1 MAKRI
6 CKTLALAERVEV
18 LKKLENKESQTSI
31 ALSFGVNQST
41 ISRIQKNK
49 EKILEEW
56 QKNGNPHR
64 KRNRAGK
71 AEDVGA
77 ALLQW
82 FIQARTRQIPVSGPL
97 LMEKANRLAQGLG
110 LMDFKATNGWLE
122 RWKER
127 NAIKF
132 KKQHAEKQAAG
143 DVTAERRVVELLP
156 DIIKEYNP
164 ADIFNAEETGL
175 HWRAVPGEK
184 RSEAAGAKIAKDC
197 VTLLLA
203 CNIDGSEKLQPLVIG
218 KSKNPSCF
226 KNVKRLPVAY
236 EANSTAGMTG
246 EIWEAWLKKIDNIMR
261 AKKRM
266 ILMLCASCAAH
277 VTYVRLTNIKLV
289 FLPPNNTPLI
299 RPMDQGIAANF
310 KKQYRSLVL
319 RQLVNTID
327 STESDATAAVQLA
340 RKLTLLDSLHLQR
353 EAWNRITESTLVNCY
368 RRASFI
374 KQLYQ
379 AELPVMDGEDNS
391 DVFVPAGM
399 DFEDFSRYVAIDND
413 LTTGE
418 EKSDTDICA
427 YVQQSPE
434 TADLEPDDSEEAT
447 KETAAPSFSA
457 ALQSLST
464 LRAFMEAN
472 GCQSYDSFY
481 SLQSVVYQLNRPN
494 TVQTPIKDVIATL

>member
-18 LKKLENKESQTSI
+18 LKKLDNKESQTSI
-31 ALSFGVNQST
+31 ALSFGVNQSA

-56 QKNGNPHR
+56 QNNGNPHR

-71 AEDVGA
+71 AGDVEA

-82 FIQARTRQIPVSGPL
+82 FIQAETRQIPVSGPL

-110 LMDFKATNGWLE
+110 LLDFKATSGWLE

-127 NAIKF
+127 NSIRF
-132 KKQHAEKQAAG
+132 KKQRGEKQEAG
-143 DVTAERRVVELLP
+143 VFTAERRVVELLP
-156 DIIKEYNP
+156 DIIKDYNP
-164 ADIFNAEETGL
+164 ADIFNADETGL
-175 HWRAVPGEK
+175 HWRAIPDGK
-184 RSEAAGAKIAKDC
+184 RSEAAGAKMAKDR

-203 CNIDGSEKLQPLVIG
+203 CNMDGSEKLQPLVIG
-218 KSKNPSCF
+218 KSKNPPCF

-236 EANSTAGMTG
+236 EANMNACMTG
-246 EIWEAWLKKIDNIMR
+246 EIWEEWLKKIDNIMR

-266 ILMLCASCAAH
+266 ILMLCGNCAAH
-277 VTYVRLTNIKLV
+277 VNYVRLTNIKLV
-289 FLPPNNTPLI
+289 FLPPNNTSLI
-299 RPMDQGIAANF
+299 QPMDQGIIANF
-310 KKQYRSLVL
+310 KKQYRSLFL

-327 STESDATAAVQLA
+327 STESDATAVQEA
-340 RKLTLLDSLHLQR
+340 GKLTLLDSLHLQR
-353 EAWNRITESTLVNCY
+353 EAWNKITELTIANCY

-379 AELPVMDGEDNS
+379 AELPVIDGEDNS

-399 DFEDFSRYVAIDND
+399 ELEDFSRYVAIDND
-413 LTTGE
+413 LATDE
-418 EKSDTDICA
+418 EKSDTDMCA
-427 YVQQSPE
+427 YAQQSPE
-434 TADLEPDDSEEAT
+434 TADLEPDDSEEAA
-447 KETAAPSFSA
+447 KETTGPSFSA
-457 ALQSLST
+457 ALQSLRT

-494 TVQTPIKDVIATL
+494 TVQTSIKDVLARL

>member
-31 ALSFGVNQST
+31 ALSFGVNQSA

-110 LMDFKATNGWLE
+110 LMDFKASNGWLE

-132 KKQHAEKQAAG
+132 KKQQGEKQEAG
-143 DVTAERRVVELLP
+143 DVIAERRVVELLP

-175 HWRAVPGEK
+175 DWRAVPGGK
-184 RSEAAGAKIAKDC
+184 RSEAAGAKIAKDR

-218 KSKNPSCF
+218 KSKNPCCF
-226 KNVKRLPVAY
+226 KNVKRLPVPY
-236 EANSTAGMTG
+236 EANSNAGMTG

-266 ILMLCASCAAH
+266 ILMLCANCAAH

-299 RPMDQGIAANF
+299 RPMDQGITAIF

-319 RQLVNTID
+319 RQLVNTMD
-327 STESDATAAVQLA
+327 STESDAKAAVQLA

-353 EAWNRITESTLVNCY
+353 EAWNKITESTIANCY

-379 AELPVMDGEDNS
+379 AELPVIDEVDSS

-399 DFEDFSRYVAIDND
+399 DLEDFSRYVAIDND
-413 LTTGE
+413 LPTGE
-418 EKSDTDICA
+418 EKSDTDVCA

-434 TADLEPDDSEEAT
+434 TEDLEPDDSEEAT
-447 KETAAPSFSA
+447 KETTAPSFSA

-494 TVQTPIKDVIATL
+494 TVQTSIKDVLATL